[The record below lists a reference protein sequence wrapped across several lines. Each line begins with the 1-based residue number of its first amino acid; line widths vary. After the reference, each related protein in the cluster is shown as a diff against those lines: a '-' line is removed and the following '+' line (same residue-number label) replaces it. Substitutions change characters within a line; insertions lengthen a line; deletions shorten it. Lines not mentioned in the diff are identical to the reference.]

1 MRSDSEIKQ
10 DVEWEL
16 EWDREID
23 ATLARQA

>member
-23 ATLARQA
+23 ATLVRQA